1 MEGLSLLDAARDP
14 SVAARTAL
22 VHGGGDADAPPALD
36 VPGVRVGPGGA
47 LRFGDLAP
55 AVAAVCA
62 RLARAGVG
70 QGARVALVAPNALG
84 TVVVLHALLVLGAVL
99 VPIHPRLTAGEAS
112 LLLDDA
118 RTDLVLREPELA
130 ALLDDAGRE
139 LAARRERGPR
149 AAEAIEIARGAGV
162 VPPDPSGDLAIVYTS
177 GTTGR
182 PKGAVLPRRAFLAA
196 AEASAANLGVRDDDR
211 WLLCMPLCHVG
222 GLSIVTRCLLARRAV
237 VLVPRF
243 DPAAVLASIARDRA
257 TLLSVVPT
265 MLLALLE
272 ADRDNVLARLRAV
285 LVGGAGAPERALGEC
300 ARRGVPALTTYGLT
314 EACSQV
320 TVQRPRDPRTREP
333 GSGAPISGVEL
344 RIAGAGSDGVGRIEI
359 RGPVLFRGYHRG
371 PERAPEL
378 LVDGAGWFSTGDL
391 GAVDAAGRLHV
402 AARRSDL
409 IVTGGEN
416 VYPAEVEQVLASCAG
431 VAGAVVFGVQDER
444 WGQVVAAAIV
454 PDHGAPG
461 AMDGAALPPA
471 LLDDL
476 AAAVAA
482 RLAPH
487 KRPRRLCAAAALP
500 LTAAGKLDRA
510 GAAARFAAALA
521 PFPPR

>member
-1 MEGLSLLDAARDP
+1 MDGLSLLEAVRDP
-14 SVAARTAL
+14 TVAARTAL
-22 VHGGGDADAPPALD
+22 VHGGVEADAPREVD
-36 VPGVRVGPGGA
+36 VPGLGVGPGGA

-55 AVAAVCA
+55 AVAAVCT

-84 TVVVLHALLVLGAVL
+84 TVVVLHALLALGAIL
-99 VPIHPRLTAGEAS
+99 VPIHPRLTAGEAGV
-112 LLLDDA
+112 LIDDA
-118 RTDLVLREPELA
+118 RPDLVLREPALA
-130 ALLDDAGRE
+130 ALLQEAGPE
-139 LAARRERGPR
+139 IAALRDRGPR
-149 AAEAIEIARGAGV
+149 AVEAAGIRA
-162 VPPDPSGDLAIVYTS
+162 PDPSGDLAIVYTS

-196 AEASAANLGVRDDDR
+196 AAGSAANLGMRDDDR
-211 WLLCMPLCHVG
+211 WLLCLPLCHVG

-237 VLVPRF
+237 ILAPRF
-243 DPAAVLASIARDRA
+243 DPASVLASIVRDRA

-320 TVQRPRDPRTREP
+320 TVQRPRDPRAREP
-333 GSGAPISGVEL
+333 GSGAPIAGIDL
-344 RIAGAGSDGVGRIEI
+344 RIEGAGGDGVGRIEI
-359 RGPVLFRGYHRG
+359 RGPVLFRGYYRG

-378 LVDGAGWFSTGDL
+378 LIDGAGWFSTGDL
-391 GAVDAAGRLHV
+391 GALDAAGRLHV

-416 VYPAEVEQVLASCAG
+416 VYPAEVEQVLASCVG
-431 VAGAVVFGVQDER
+431 VAGAVVFGVPDER
-444 WGQVVAAAIV
+444 WGHVVAAAIV
-454 PDHGAPG
+454 PDQAAPG
-461 AMDGAALPPA
+461 APVGAALSPA

-476 AAAVAA
+476 AAVVAA

-487 KRPRRLCAAAALP
+487 KRPRRLCAVAALP
-500 LTAAGKLDRA
+500 LTSAGKLDRA
-510 GAAARFAAALA
+510 GAAAQLAAALA
-521 PFPPR
+521 PFPAR

>member
-1 MEGLSLLDAARDP
+1 MDGLSLIEAARDP
-14 SVAARTAL
+14 GVAARTAL
-22 VHGGGDADAPPALD
+22 VHGGAEADPPRDIDLPGLGFRPGDALT
-36 VPGVRVGPGGA
+36 
-47 LRFGDLAP
+47 FGDLAP
-55 AVAAVCA
+55 AVAATCA

-84 TVVVLHALLVLGAVL
+84 TVIAIHALLALGAVL
-99 VPIHPRLTAGEAS
+99 VPIHPRLTDGEARV
-112 LLLDDA
+112 LIDDA
-118 RTDLVLREPELA
+118 RPDVVLREPELA
-130 ALLDDAGRE
+130 ALVGEAAAG
-139 LAARRERGPR
+139 LAARRDGAPR
-149 AAEAIEIARGAGV
+149 AAEAPGV
-162 VPPDPSGDLAIVYTS
+162 RPPDPSGDLAIVYTS

-196 AEASAANLGVRDDDR
+196 AEGSAANLGVRDDDR
-211 WLLCMPLCHVG
+211 WLLCLPLCHVG

-237 VLVPRF
+237 VLAPRF
-243 DPAAVLASIARDRA
+243 DPAAVLASILRDRA

-272 ADRDNVLARLRAV
+272 ADRDNVLARLRAA
-285 LVGGAGAPERALGEC
+285 LVGGAGAPARALDEC

-320 TVQRPRDPRTREP
+320 TVQRPRDPRAREP

-344 RIAGAGSDGVGRIEI
+344 RIGGAGSDGVGRVEI
-359 RGPVLFRGYHRG
+359 RGPVLFRGYFRG

-378 LVDGAGWFSTGDL
+378 PVDGAGWFSTGDL
-391 GAVDAAGRLHV
+391 GALDAAGRLHV
-402 AARRSDL
+402 AARRTDL

-416 VYPAEVEQVLASCAG
+416 VYPAEVEQVLESCAG
-431 VAGAVVFGVQDER
+431 VAGAVVFGVPDER
-444 WGQVVAAAIV
+444 WGHVVAAAIV
-454 PDHGAPG
+454 PDRAPPSGPSDGAP
-461 AMDGAALPPA
+461 LPPA
-471 LLDDL
+471 LVEAL

-510 GAAARFAAALA
+510 GAAERFAAALA
-521 PFPPR
+521 PFPAR

>member
-1 MEGLSLLDAARDP
+1 MDGLSLLAAARDP
-14 SVAARTAL
+14 AVAARTAL
-22 VHGGGDADAPPALD
+22 VHGGADADAPRSLD
-36 VPGVRVGPGGA
+36 VPGHRVGPGGA
-47 LRFGDLAP
+47 LRFGELAP

-62 RLARAGVG
+62 RLARAGIG

-84 TVVVLHALLVLGAVL
+84 TVVVLHALLSVGAVL
-99 VPIHPRLTAGEAS
+99 VPIHPRLTAGEAGV
-112 LLLDDA
+112 LIDDA
-118 RTDLVLREPELA
+118 RPDLVLREPELA
-130 ALLDDAGRE
+130 ALLDEAGSR
-139 LAARRERGPR
+139 LAALDDRGPR
-149 AAEAIEIARGAGV
+149 AAEPAGV
-162 VPPDPSGDLAIVYTS
+162 VPPDPAGDLAIVYTS

-196 AEASAANLGVRDDDR
+196 AEGSAANLGVRDDDR

-237 VLVPRF
+237 ILAPRF
-243 DPAAVLASIARDRA
+243 EPASVLASIVRDRA

-285 LVGGAGAPERALGEC
+285 LVGGAGAPERALDEC

-344 RIAGAGSDGVGRIEI
+344 RVDGAGSDGVGRIEI
-359 RGPVLFRGYHRG
+359 RGPVLFRGYYRG

-391 GAVDAAGRLHV
+391 GALDAAGRLHV

-416 VYPAEVEQVLASCAG
+416 VYPAEVEHALASCAG
-431 VAGAVVFGVQDER
+431 VAGAVVFGVPDER
-444 WGQVVAAAIV
+444 WGQIVAAAIV
-454 PDHGAPG
+454 PDQAAPAASG
-461 AMDGAALPPA
+461 GAALPPA

-487 KRPRRLCAAAALP
+487 KRPRRVCAAAALP
-500 LTAAGKLDRA
+500 VTPAGKLDRA

-521 PFPPR
+521 PFPAR

>member
-1 MEGLSLLDAARDP
+1 MDGLSLLEAARDP
-14 SVAARTAL
+14 AVAARTAL
-22 VHGGGDADAPPALD
+22 VHGGADADAPRALD
-36 VPGVRVGPGGA
+36 VPGLRVGPGGA

-84 TVVVLHALLVLGAVL
+84 TVVVVHALLALGAVL
-99 VPIHPRLTAGEAS
+99 VPIHPRLTAGEAGV
-112 LLLDDA
+112 LIDDA
-118 RTDLVLREPELA
+118 RPDLVLREPELL
-130 ALLDDAGRE
+130 ALLDEAGSG
-139 LAARRERGPR
+139 LAAPGDRAPR
-149 AAEAIEIARGAGV
+149 AAEAAGV
-162 VPPDPSGDLAIVYTS
+162 VPPDPAGDLAIVYTS

-196 AEASAANLGVRDDDR
+196 AAGSAANLGVRDDDR

-237 VLVPRF
+237 ILAPRF
-243 DPAAVLASIARDRA
+243 EPASVLASIVRDRA

-285 LVGGAGAPERALGEC
+285 LVGGAGAPERALDEC

-344 RIAGAGSDGVGRIEI
+344 RVEGAGSDGVGRIEV
-359 RGPVLFRGYHRG
+359 RGPVLFRGYYRG

-378 LVDGAGWFSTGDL
+378 LVDGDGWFSTGDL
-391 GAVDAAGRLHV
+391 GALDAAGRLHV

-416 VYPAEVEQVLASCAG
+416 VYPAEVEHVLASCAG
-431 VAGAVVFGVQDER
+431 VAGAVVFGVPDER
-444 WGQVVAAAIV
+444 WGQIVAAAIV
-454 PDHGAPG
+454 LDQAAPS
-461 AMDGAALPPA
+461 GAALPPA

-500 LTAAGKLDRA
+500 VTPAGKLDRA

-521 PFPPR
+521 PFPAR

>member
-1 MEGLSLLDAARDP
+1 MDGLSLLEAARDP
-14 SVAARTAL
+14 AVAARTAL
-22 VHGGGDADAPPALD
+22 VHGGADADAPRALEI
-36 VPGVRVGPGGA
+36 PGLRVGPGGA

-84 TVVVLHALLVLGAVL
+84 TVVVLHALLALGAVL
-99 VPIHPRLTAGEAS
+99 VPIHPRLTAGEAGI
-112 LLLDDA
+112 LIDDA
-118 RTDLVLREPELA
+118 RPDLVLREPELA
-130 ALLDDAGRE
+130 ALLDEAGSG
-139 LAARRERGPR
+139 LAALDDSGPR
-149 AAEAIEIARGAGV
+149 AAEAAGV
-162 VPPDPSGDLAIVYTS
+162 VPLDPAGDLAIVYTS

-196 AEASAANLGVRDDDR
+196 AEGSAANLGVRDDDR

-237 VLVPRF
+237 ILAPRF
-243 DPAAVLASIARDRA
+243 EPASVLASIVRDRA

-285 LVGGAGAPERALGEC
+285 LVGGAGAPERALDEC

-333 GSGAPISGVEL
+333 GSGAPLSGVEL
-344 RIAGAGSDGVGRIEI
+344 RVEGAGSDGVGRIEI
-359 RGPVLFRGYHRG
+359 RGPVLFRGYYRG

-391 GAVDAAGRLHV
+391 GALDAAGRLHV

-416 VYPAEVEQVLASCAG
+416 VYPAEVEGVLASCAG
-431 VAGAVVFGVQDER
+431 VAGAVVFGVPDER
-444 WGQVVAAAIV
+444 WGQLVAAAIV
-454 PDHGAPG
+454 PDQAASAAPG
-461 AMDGAALPPA
+461 GAALPPA

-500 LTAAGKLDRA
+500 VTPAGKLDRA

-521 PFPPR
+521 PFPAR

>member
-1 MEGLSLLDAARDP
+1 
-14 SVAARTAL
+14 
-22 VHGGGDADAPPALD
+22 
-36 VPGVRVGPGGA
+36 
-47 LRFGDLAP
+47 
-55 AVAAVCA
+55 
-62 RLARAGVG
+62 
-70 QGARVALVAPNALG
+70 PNALG
-84 TVVVLHALLVLGAVL
+84 TVVVIHALLALGAVL
-99 VPIHPRLTAGEAS
+99 VPIHPRLTTGEAT

-118 RTDLVLREPELA
+118 RPDVVLREPELA

-149 AAEAIEIARGAGV
+149 AVEAIEIAREAGV

-285 LVGGAGAPERALGEC
+285 LVGGAGAPERALDEC

-359 RGPVLFRGYHRG
+359 RGPVLFRGYYRG

-454 PDHGAPG
+454 PDHG
-461 AMDGAALPPA
+461 
-471 LLDDL
+471 
-476 AAAVAA
+476 
-482 RLAPH
+482 
-487 KRPRRLCAAAALP
+487 
-500 LTAAGKLDRA
+500 
-510 GAAARFAAALA
+510 
-521 PFPPR
+521 

>member
-1 MEGLSLLDAARDP
+1 MDGLSLLEAARDP
-14 SVAARTAL
+14 AVAARTAL
-22 VHGGGDADAPPALD
+22 VHGGADADAPRALD
-36 VPGVRVGPGGA
+36 VPGLHVGPGGV

-84 TVVVLHALLVLGAVL
+84 TVVVLHALLAIGAVL
-99 VPIHPRLTAGEAS
+99 VPIHPRLTAAEAGI
-112 LLLDDA
+112 LIDDA
-118 RTDLVLREPELA
+118 RPDLVLREPELA
-130 ALLDDAGRE
+130 ALLDEARSE
-139 LAARRERGPR
+139 LAALVESGPR
-149 AAEAIEIARGAGV
+149 AAEAAGV
-162 VPPDPSGDLAIVYTS
+162 VPPDPAGDLAIVYTS

-196 AEASAANLGVRDDDR
+196 AEGSAANLGVRDDDR

-237 VLVPRF
+237 ILAPRF
-243 DPAAVLASIARDRA
+243 EPASVLASIVRDRA

-272 ADRDNVLARLRAV
+272 VDRDNVLARLRAV
-285 LVGGAGAPERALGEC
+285 LVGGAGAPERALDEC
-300 ARRGVPALTTYGLT
+300 ARRGVLALTTYGLT

-320 TVQRPRDPRTREP
+320 TVQGPRDPRTREP

-344 RIAGAGSDGVGRIEI
+344 RVEGAGSDGVGRIEI
-359 RGPVLFRGYHRG
+359 RGPVLFRGYYRG

-391 GAVDAAGRLHV
+391 GALDAAGRLHV

-416 VYPAEVEQVLASCAG
+416 VYPAEVEHVLASCAG
-431 VAGAVVFGVQDER
+431 VAGAVVFGVPDER
-444 WGQVVAAAIV
+444 WGQIVAAAIV
-454 PDHGAPG
+454 PDQAAPAAPG
-461 AMDGAALPPA
+461 GAALRPA

-500 LTAAGKLDRA
+500 VTPAGKLDRA
-510 GAAARFAAALA
+510 GAAARFAVALA
-521 PFPPR
+521 PFPAR

>member
-1 MEGLSLLDAARDP
+1 MDGLSLLEAARDP
-14 SVAARTAL
+14 AVAARTAL
-22 VHGGGDADAPPALD
+22 VHGGADAGAPRSLD
-36 VPGVRVGPGGA
+36 VPGLRVGPGGA

-55 AVAAVCA
+55 AAAAVCA

-84 TVVVLHALLVLGAVL
+84 TVVVLHALLALGAVL
-99 VPIHPRLTAGEAS
+99 VPIHPRLTAGEAGI
-112 LLLDDA
+112 LIDDA
-118 RTDLVLREPELA
+118 RPHLVLREPELA
-130 ALLDDAGRE
+130 ALLDEAGSA
-139 LAARRERGPR
+139 LAALGDSGPR
-149 AAEAIEIARGAGV
+149 AAEAAGV
-162 VPPDPSGDLAIVYTS
+162 VPPDPAGDLAIVYTS

-196 AEASAANLGVRDDDR
+196 AEGSAANLGVRDDDR

-237 VLVPRF
+237 ILAPRF
-243 DPAAVLASIARDRA
+243 EPASVLASIVRDRA

-285 LVGGAGAPERALGEC
+285 LVGGAGAPERALDEC

-344 RIAGAGSDGVGRIEI
+344 RVEGAGSDGVGRIEI
-359 RGPVLFRGYHRG
+359 RGPVLFRGYYRG

-378 LVDGAGWFSTGDL
+378 LVDGAGWFRTGDL
-391 GAVDAAGRLHV
+391 GALDAAGRLHV

-416 VYPAEVEQVLASCAG
+416 VYPAEVERVLASCAG
-431 VAGAVVFGVQDER
+431 VAGAVVFGVPDER
-444 WGQVVAAAIV
+444 WGQLVAAAIV
-454 PDHGAPG
+454 PDQAAPVAPG
-461 AMDGAALPPA
+461 GAALPPA

-476 AAAVAA
+476 ADAVAA

-487 KRPRRLCAAAALP
+487 KRPRRVCAAAALP
-500 LTAAGKLDRA
+500 VTPAGKLDRA

-521 PFPPR
+521 PFPAR

>member
-1 MEGLSLLDAARDP
+1 MDGLSLLEAARDP
-14 SVAARTAL
+14 AVAARTAL
-22 VHGGGDADAPPALD
+22 VHGGADADAPRSLD
-36 VPGVRVGPGGA
+36 GPGLRVGPGGA
-47 LRFGDLAP
+47 LRYGDLAP

-62 RLARAGVG
+62 RLGRAGVG

-84 TVVVLHALLVLGAVL
+84 TVVVLHALLALGAVL
-99 VPIHPRLTAGEAS
+99 VPIHPRLTAGEAGI
-112 LLLDDA
+112 LIGDA
-118 RTDLVLREPELA
+118 RPDLVLREPELA
-130 ALLDDAGRE
+130 ALLDKAGSELDA
-139 LAARRERGPR
+139 LVDSGPR
-149 AAEAIEIARGAGV
+149 AAEAAGV
-162 VPPDPSGDLAIVYTS
+162 VPPDPAGDLAIVYTS

-196 AEASAANLGVRDDDR
+196 AEGSAANLGVRDDDR

-237 VLVPRF
+237 ILAPRF
-243 DPAAVLASIARDRA
+243 EPASVLASIARDRA

-285 LVGGAGAPERALGEC
+285 LVGGAGAPERALDEC

-344 RIAGAGSDGVGRIEI
+344 RVEGAGSDGVGRIEI
-359 RGPVLFRGYHRG
+359 RGPALFRGYYRG

-391 GAVDAAGRLHV
+391 GALDAAGRLHV

-416 VYPAEVEQVLASCAG
+416 VYPAEVEHVLASCAG
-431 VAGAVVFGVQDER
+431 VAGAVVFGVPDER
-444 WGQVVAAAIV
+444 WGQIVAAAIV
-454 PDHGAPG
+454 PDHAAP
-461 AMDGAALPPA
+461 DGAALPPA
-471 LLDDL
+471 VLDDL

-500 LTAAGKLDRA
+500 VTPAGKLDRV

-521 PFPPR
+521 PFPAR

>member
-1 MEGLSLLDAARDP
+1 MDGLSLLDAARDP
-14 SVAARTAL
+14 ATAARTAL
-22 VHGGGDADAPPALD
+22 VHGGAEADAPRAID
-36 VPGVRVGPGGA
+36 IPGLAVRPGEA

-55 AVAAVCA
+55 AVAAVRA
-62 RLARAGVG
+62 RLAGAGVG

-84 TVVVLHALLVLGAVL
+84 TVLVIHALLALGAVL
-99 VPIHPRLTAGEAS
+99 VPIHPRLTAGEARA
-112 LLLDDA
+112 LLDDA
-118 RTDLVLREPELA
+118 RPDLVLREPDLA
-130 ALLDDAGRE
+130 ALLDEVARG
-139 LAARRERGPR
+139 LAAPR
-149 AAEAIEIARGAGV
+149 VGGAAGGRS
-162 VPPDPSGDLAIVYTS
+162 PDPSGDLAIVYTS

-182 PKGAVLPRRAFLAA
+182 PKGAVLPRRAFVAA
-196 AEASAANLGVRDDDR
+196 AEGSAANLGVRDDDR

-237 VLVPRF
+237 ILAPRF
-243 DPAAVLASIARDRA
+243 EPASVLASIVRDRA

-285 LVGGAGAPERALGEC
+285 LVGGAGAPARALDEC
-300 ARRGVPALTTYGLT
+300 ARRGVAALTTYGLT

-333 GSGAPISGVEL
+333 GSGAPVAGVGL
-344 RIAGAGSDGVGRIEI
+344 RIAGAGADGVGRIEI

-371 PERAPEL
+371 PGRDPEL
-378 LVDGAGWFSTGDL
+378 PIDGDGWFSTGDL
-391 GAVDAAGRLHV
+391 GALDAAGRLHV
-402 AARRSDL
+402 ASRRTDL

-416 VYPAEVEQVLASCAG
+416 VYPAEVEQVLESCAG
-431 VAGAVVFGVQDER
+431 VAGAVVFGVPDER
-444 WGQVVAAAIV
+444 WGHVVAAAIV
-454 PDHGAPG
+454 PDQAAPPDPGGAS
-461 AMDGAALPPA
+461 LSPA
-471 LLDDL
+471 LASEL

-487 KRPRRLCAAAALP
+487 KRPRRLCAVAALP

-521 PFPPR
+521 PLPAP